1 MGGADLV
8 SIFQYLVAEG
18 PKEGQEAIKLPP
30 LGDLAKKLGVSR
42 GKLREDLITAQAYG
56 LIEMR
61 PGDGTYIQPFDF
73 YAAIRPAV
81 LYSIACDK
89 HNFDRFYRVR
99 AQLELAFWDQ
109 AIVQLDQSDIDAL
122 KQIVSRAEQKL
133 SDRPIEIPHR
143 EHRELH
149 LRIFSRLDNPFV
161 TGLLQAYWDA
171 YEAVELHRYF
181 DLSYYEEMWSSHHNL
196 VEAIDRRDYEGSRA
210 ILAEHFRILEY
221 RLQKDKG

>member
-1 MGGADLV
+1 MSSQDAFSVLH
-8 SIFQYLVAEG
+8 YLIAEG
-18 PKEGQEAIKLPP
+18 PKDSEEATKLPP

-56 LIEMR
+56 LVEMR

-73 YAAIRPAV
+73 YTAIRPAV

-89 HNFDRFYRVR
+89 CNFDRFYRVR

-109 AIVQLDQSDIDAL
+109 AVSLLEQSDIDAL
-122 KQIVSRAEQKL
+122 KQILARAEQRL
-133 SDRPIEIPHR
+133 SDAPIEIPHR

-149 LRIFSRLDNPFV
+149 LRIFDRLDNPFV
-161 TGLLQAYWDA
+161 IGLLEAYWDA

-181 DLSYYEEMWSSHHNL
+181 DLSYYEEMWSSHRQI
-196 VEAIDRRDYEGSRA
+196 VEALEARDNVRGRA
-210 ILAEHFRILEY
+210 ILMEHFRILEY
-221 RLQKDKG
+221 RLQQGGS

>member
-1 MGGADLV
+1 MSSADLI
-8 SIFQYLVAEG
+8 SILQYLIAEG
-18 PKEGQEAIKLPP
+18 PKEGQEAVKLPP

-89 HNFDRFYRVR
+89 HNFDRFYRLR
-99 AQLELAFWDQ
+99 AQLELAFWEQ
-109 AIVQLDQSDIDAL
+109 AVTQLEQDDLDVL
-122 KQIVSRAEQKL
+122 KQVVHQAEQKL
-133 SDRPIEIPHR
+133 SGQPIEIPHR

-149 LRIFSRLDNPFV
+149 LRIFSHLDNPFV
-161 TGLLQAYWDA
+161 VGLLQAYWDA

-181 DLSYYEEMWSSHHNL
+181 DLSYYQEMWSSHRLL
-196 VEAIDRRDYEGSRA
+196 VEALERHDYEASRN
-210 ILAEHFRILEY
+210 ILQEHFRILEY
-221 RLQKDKG
+221 RLQKDK